1 MLIKRFKNL
10 SQFKPY
16 YKNYAKLIIV
26 LLCVMIIASS
36 MGMVL
41 AYLLSLQLLA
51 ITDQVI
57 GEIITAT
64 LLILAGVTI
73 HHTCWFLWSMFAN
86 QLSNKVALNIK
97 SDIVKNIIS
106 TEYKKTK
113 EKNSGYYLERMN
125 DDVDAVSSFL
135 SNVAGTMVDV
145 ITNFSFLI
153 IIFILNWQCGLFFAI
168 GVIFL
173 FLIDSLKVKKD
184 LKNLQQVKESTELSN
199 SKFNETIRAVKDI
212 KGLGIE
218 EEILKQNE
226 KINKVLSMQKIKKE
240 NTYEFLSRC
249 GTFAQWIIDS
259 VLVFI
264 CAFWLFPNGQ
274 ISVAILLII
283 LNYKSLMYETVGF
296 FSKVK
301 NYYVQGDF
309 QAGRI
314 LEVINTCDVDEFGSE
329 NIEVENA
336 SIEIRN
342 LSYSYSKNKKI
353 LNNISLKIKANSCSV
368 FIGAS
373 GSGKSTLFG
382 ALTKLLKV
390 ENNKIFYNDYDINRF
405 NKKSF
410 NKLLCIVN
418 QEPFIFNDTIKNNL
432 LIAKPNASDDEII
445 AVCKK
450 ANIYEEINEM
460 PERFN
465 TILQENGANLSGGQ
479 KQRLAIARALLKDT
493 PIILFDEPTSAL
505 DKANQEIFF
514 NVLNEIKSKKT
525 ILIIAHKL
533 NNYDLF
539 DNVFT
544 IHNGTINN

>member
-1 MLIKRFKNL
+1 MFIKRFKNL

-16 YKNYAKLIIV
+16 YKKYAKLTIA
-26 LLCVMIIASS
+26 LLCVMIIASG

-51 ITDQVI
+51 ITDQVVGGI
-57 GEIITAT
+57 VTAT
-64 LLILAGVTI
+64 IFILAGVTI

-97 SDIVKNIIS
+97 GDIVKKIIS

-113 EKNSGYYLERMN
+113 EKNSGYFLERMN

-135 SNVAGTMVDV
+135 SNVAGTLVDV
-145 ITNFSFLI
+145 ATNFSFLI

-168 GVIFL
+168 GVVFL

-184 LKNLQQVKESTELSN
+184 LKNLQFVKTSTELSN
-199 SKFNETIRAVKDI
+199 SKFNETIKAVKDI

-226 KINKVLSMQKIKKE
+226 AINKILSTQKIKKE

-249 GTFAQWIIDS
+249 GTYAQWLIDS
-259 VLVFI
+259 VLVLM
-264 CAFWLFPNGQ
+264 CAFWLFPSGQ

-301 NYYVQGDF
+301 NYYIQGDF

-314 LEVINTCDVDEFGSE
+314 LEIINNSNVDEFGSE
-329 NIEVENA
+329 NIEIKNA
-336 SIEIRN
+336 NIEIKN
-342 LSYSYSKNKKI
+342 LSFHYSKNKMI
-353 LNNISLKIKANSCSV
+353 LSNVSLKIKANSCSV
-368 FIGAS
+368 FIGPS

-382 ALTKLLKV
+382 VLTKLLKV
-390 ENNKIFYNDYDINRF
+390 ENDKIFYGEYDINRF
-405 NKKSF
+405 NKESF
-410 NKLLCIVN
+410 NNLICIVN

-432 LIAKPNASDDEII
+432 LIAKPNATDDEII
-445 AVCKK
+445 GVCKM
-450 ANIYEEINEM
+450 ANINDEINEM
-460 PERFN
+460 PEKYN

-479 KQRLAIARALLKDT
+479 KQRIAIARALLKDT
-493 PIILFDEPTSAL
+493 PVILFDEPTSAL

-533 NNYDLF
+533 NNYNLF
-539 DNVFT
+539 DNIFT
-544 IHNGTINN
+544 IHNGTIN